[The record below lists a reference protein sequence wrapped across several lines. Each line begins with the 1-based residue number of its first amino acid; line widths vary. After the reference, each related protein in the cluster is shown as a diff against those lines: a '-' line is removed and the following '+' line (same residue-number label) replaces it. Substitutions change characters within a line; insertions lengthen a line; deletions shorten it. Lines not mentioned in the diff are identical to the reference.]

1 MKTAPSENKDK
12 QVEYVSA
19 FKVKQAAGLVM
30 GPKKRKFDDDKVPHI
45 RENKIIRLGM
55 NRNPAVLRVPVRGIK
70 L

>member
-12 QVEYVSA
+12 QVESVSA
-19 FKVKQAAGLVM
+19 FKVGA
-30 GPKKRKFDDDKVPHI
+30 KKRKFDDDKVPHI